1 MRKMICDWQERFKR
15 RAICVLL
22 GVFFCMNVVAQ
33 GKHFSW
39 DFVDCDLRDILFAV
53 SMDTGISIV
62 PDDTVVGKGDFRFAG
77 ENFQDAFESFLLGN
91 RLFVER
97 KENVWKVSK
106 FSMRKEN
113 GLYSVDACDL
123 QPSQIIEKLSERV
136 DCVFTFDTLPMQK
149 YSIHFKKLTLADL
162 VDSIAKSFGTYEVT
176 KLDSGYHFVKSTE
189 NKKNNYFDGNVKI
202 EFQENKFLLDLRQCS
217 FSDAVE
223 KLFSIEKRNG
233 GDVSFCLLS
242 NGDVK
247 LQRALFYGND
257 FKDSLEK
264 LCSQAGFSFINENN
278 LYYIYSDLNSRNELI
293 TGKRDWNRFSLC
305 YTKAQDFIPLLL
317 KKIDQVETV
326 TLPDEFSFLCR
337 VSEKE
342 CEIINQL
349 IEIVDIKKST
359 YLINLKYIRPKEFLE
374 YLPPSIDK
382 SSLYIGDENECLYFK
397 GTEAAYKSIC
407 EQLSFCDRPVK
418 RISYD
423 LLILQYDE
431 TKQNSWNS
439 TFDAK
444 RLTAGNRNGVSA
456 MLGSVL
462 SLNMN
467 VISAFG
473 LSFAAELQSSI
484 EENTTK
490 VFADTT
496 LHGISG
502 KQINFQ
508 NTNTFRYRDNNVN
521 PETGIPLYSGI
532 TKEITS
538 GIKLDVLGWVSGD
551 GMVTSKVTASISR
564 QGIDTSASTGNPP
577 PTSEKIVTTEV
588 CGKSG
593 EPVVLSGLIQQSD
606 DNQEKGTPLISKLP
620 VIGNLFKNKGINQEK
635 TQMVIYLV
643 PHIDEENEKNELNNR
658 FDEKWK
664 DEKISVLEKL
674 KVGADEG
681 KL

>member
-1 MRKMICDWQERFKR
+1 MICDWQRRLKR
-15 RAICVLL
+15 TVICGLL
-22 GVFFCMNVVAQ
+22 GVFICMNVVAR
-33 GKHFSW
+33 GKHYSW
-39 DFVDCDLRDILFAV
+39 DFVDCDLKDILFAV
-53 SMDTGISIV
+53 SLDTGISIV

-77 ENFQDAFESFLLGN
+77 ENFQEAFDSFLVGN

-97 KENVWKVSK
+97 KENLWKVSK
-106 FSMRKEN
+106 FTISEDN
-113 GLYSVDACDL
+113 GSYSVDVCDL
-123 QPSQIIEKLSERV
+123 QPVQIIEKLSEKV
-136 DCVFTFDTLPMQK
+136 GCVFTFDTLPMQK
-149 YSIHFKKLTLADL
+149 ISIHMKKISLADL
-162 VDSIAKSFGTYEVT
+162 VDSLAKSFGNYDVLKT
-176 KLDSGYHFVKSTE
+176 DSGYHFVKILE
-189 NKKNNYFDGNVKI
+189 VRKNSSFDGNVRI
-202 EFQENKFLLDLRQCS
+202 EFQDDKFVFDLKQCL

-223 KLFSIEKRNG
+223 KLFALEKRNG
-233 GDVSFCLLS
+233 GDCSFCLLS

-247 LQRALFYGND
+247 LQRALFNGNN

-278 LYYIYSDLNSRNELI
+278 LYYLYSDANSRNELI
-293 TGKRDWNRFSLC
+293 TGRRTWTRFSLC

-317 KKIDQVETV
+317 KKMDQVETV
-326 TLPDEFSFLCR
+326 ILPDEFSFLGR
-337 VSEKE
+337 VSSKE
-342 CEIINQL
+342 SEIINQL

-359 YLINLKYIRPKEFLE
+359 YLVNLKYIRPKEFLE

-382 SSLYIGDENECLYFK
+382 NSLFAGDENECLYFT
-397 GTEAAYKSIC
+397 GTEAAYQNLC

-439 TFDAK
+439 SIDAK
-444 RLTAGNRNGVSA
+444 RLMAGNRNGISA

-467 VISAFG
+467 VVSAFG
-473 LSFAAELQSSI
+473 LNFASELQSSI
-484 EENTTK
+484 EDNSTK

-502 KQINFQ
+502 KQISFQ

-538 GIKLDVLGWVSGD
+538 GIKLEVLGWVSGD

-564 QGIDTSASTGNPP
+564 QGIDTSSSTGNPP

-593 EPVVLSGLIQQSD
+593 EPVVLSGLVQESD
-606 DNQEKGTPLISKLP
+606 SIQEKRTPLISKLP
-620 VIGNLFKNKGINQEK
+620 ILGYLFKNQGKNREK

-643 PHIDEENEKNELNNR
+643 PHIDGEMESKNNR
-658 FDEKWK
+658 DRFNEKWK
-664 DEKISVLEKL
+664 EEKLSVLEEIK
-674 KVGADEG
+674 GDFNAR
-681 KL
+681 